1 MDIRLLPMALKDLDE
16 VMAIEEQSHVSP
28 WTIGNFTDS
37 LHAGYWAYSLRQ
49 LAQDDEAADPLLGYC
64 VLMPV
69 VDELQLLNITIAPSF
84 RRRGLA
90 RKILRVIEDA
100 AQSKSLKDIFLEV
113 RLSNQPAISLY
124 QALAYQEVGR
134 RKDYYPAAN
143 GQREDALLMKK
154 SLVHE

>member
-16 VMAIEEQSHVSP
+16 VISIEKQSHVSP

-49 LAQDDEAADPLLGYC
+49 LAVDDEARDPLLGYC

-69 VDELQLLNITIAPSF
+69 LEELQLLNITIAPDF
-84 RRRGLA
+84 QRRGLA
-90 RKILRVIEDA
+90 RKILRVIQDA
-100 AQSKSLKDIFLEV
+100 AQSKSFTDIFLEV
-113 RLSNQPAISLY
+113 RVSNLPAISLY
-124 QALAYQEVGR
+124 QTMAYQEVGR
-134 RKDYYPAAN
+134 RKDYYPLPN

-154 SLVHE
+154 SLVNE